1 MQKVLL
7 SILIMMINVKLDE
20 MKNWKYEKVP
30 EPFNTVEGRNFK
42 VYEDSEYKF
51 PICSLPC
58 STSETQS
65 VQLVNNQK
73 RNARIIAAAP
83 EILDAL
89 ILMYEQ
95 FKDPIGNNDN
105 AYDAIAVKK
114 AQKAINKALG
124 INE

>member
-1 MQKVLL
+1 
-7 SILIMMINVKLDE
+7 MMINVKLDE

-42 VYEDSEYKF
+42 VYEDTENKF

-58 STSETQS
+58 STAETQS
-65 VQLVNNQK
+65 VELINKQK

-95 FKDPIGNNDN
+95 FKDSIGNNDN